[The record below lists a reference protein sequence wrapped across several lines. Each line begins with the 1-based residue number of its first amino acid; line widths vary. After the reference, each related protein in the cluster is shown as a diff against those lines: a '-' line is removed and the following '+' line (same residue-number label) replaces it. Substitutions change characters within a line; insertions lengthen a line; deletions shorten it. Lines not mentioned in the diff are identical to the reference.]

1 MKKHRY
7 SIRLVDESK
16 EENNK
21 IEEKLFR
28 LPAKEINRANGMLAL
43 GIIFSVVSFV
53 IILLMFIAWIFG
65 DLASWLIVF
74 IISLFISIVIMLTGY
89 RGKLE
94 YERLEKNYRRYIRE
108 LNGNKVI
115 SINDLANS
123 VDQDIEETY
132 SDLRHMIKEDYF
144 PEARIVED
152 KSLFILDIP
161 TYSLYKERKNE
172 ILTGNEEIEKI
183 SNEQNLEEI
192 NIERSKEIIESANKD
207 LDSINLV
214 KNKIENKYF
223 FDHIEDFENSSKN
236 VLKVIEN
243 HPESSYGL
251 NKFSEYYLPTSVKL
265 INAYYEFEQIASKDP
280 KILKSMD
287 QIDQTIVDLTRAFER
302 LQLDFLSDST
312 MEIKAD
318 IDTISLL
325 LNQEGLKYN
334 DWRNKWAIL
343 N

>member
-1 MKKHRY
+1 MKKRRY
-7 SIRLVDESK
+7 NIRLVDESK
-16 EENNK
+16 EEDNK

-28 LPAKEINRANGMLAL
+28 LPAKEINRSNGMLAI
-43 GIIFSVVSFV
+43 GIIFSIVSFV

-65 DLASWLIVF
+65 DLSSWLIVF
-74 IISLFISIVIMLTGY
+74 IISLFVSIVFMLTGY
-89 RGKLE
+89 KGKSE
-94 YERLEKNYRRYIRE
+94 YERLKKNYNRYVRE

-115 SINDLANS
+115 SINDLASS

-152 KSLFILDIP
+152 NCLFILDIP

-172 ILTGNEEIEKI
+172 ILTGENIKQI
-183 SNEQNLEEI
+183 SNEQNLEEN
-192 NIERSKEIIESANKD
+192 NIVRSKEIIESANKD
-207 LDSINLV
+207 LIAINLV
-214 KNKIENKYF
+214 KNKIENKTF
-223 FDHIEDFENSSKN
+223 IDHIEDFENSSKN
-236 VLKVIEN
+236 VLKVNEN
-243 HPESSYGL
+243 HPENSYGL

-265 INAYYEFEQIASKDP
+265 INAYYEFEQIASKNP
-280 KILKSMD
+280 KIIESME
-287 QIDQTIVDLTRAFER
+287 QIDETIVDLTRAFER

-318 IDTISLL
+318 IDTINLL

-334 DWRNKWAIL
+334 DWRSE
-343 N
+343 

>member
-1 MKKHRY
+1 MKKRRY
-7 SIRLVDESK
+7 SIRLVEESK
-16 EENNK
+16 EEDNK

-65 DLASWLIVF
+65 DLSSWLIIF
-74 IISLFISIVIMLTGY
+74 IISLFISIVFMLTGY

-94 YERLEKNYRRYIRE
+94 YERLEKNYKRYIRE

-144 PEARIVED
+144 PEARIVEN

-172 ILTGNEEIEKI
+172 ILSEASDIRQI
-183 SNEQNLEEI
+183 SNEQNLEDV
-192 NIERSKEIIESANKD
+192 NLARSKEIIESAIKD
-207 LDSINLV
+207 LNSINLV
-214 KNKIENKYF
+214 KNKIKNKYF
-223 FDHIEDFENSSKN
+223 FGHIEAFENSSQN
-236 VLKVIEN
+236 ILKVIEN
-243 HPESSYGL
+243 HPESAHGL

-265 INAYYEFEQIASKDP
+265 INAYYEFEQIASGDP
-280 KILKSMD
+280 KILQSME
-287 QIDQTIVDLTRAFER
+287 QIDETIVDLTRAFER

-318 IDTISLL
+318 IDTINLL

-334 DWRNKWAIL
+334 DWRSK
-343 N
+343 

>member
-1 MKKHRY
+1 MKKRRY
-7 SIRLVDESK
+7 SIRLVDESTEK
-16 EENNK
+16 DNK

-65 DLASWLIVF
+65 DLSSWLIIF

-94 YERLEKNYRRYIRE
+94 YERLEKNYKRYIRE

-144 PEARIVED
+144 PEARIVEN

-172 ILTGNEEIEKI
+172 ILSEASDIRQI

-192 NIERSKEIIESANKD
+192 NLVRSKEIIESANKD
-207 LDSINLV
+207 LIAINLV
-214 KNKIENKYF
+214 KNKIENKTF
-223 FDHIEDFENSSKN
+223 IDHIEDFENSSKDI
-236 VLKVIEN
+236 LKVIEN
-243 HPESSYGL
+243 HPESSHGL

-265 INAYYEFEQIASKDP
+265 INAYYEFEQIASRNS
-280 KILKSMD
+280 KILKSME
-287 QIDQTIVDLTRAFER
+287 QIDETIVDLTNAFER

-312 MEIKAD
+312 MEVKAD
-318 IDTISLL
+318 IDTINLL

-334 DWRNKWAIL
+334 DWRSK
-343 N
+343 